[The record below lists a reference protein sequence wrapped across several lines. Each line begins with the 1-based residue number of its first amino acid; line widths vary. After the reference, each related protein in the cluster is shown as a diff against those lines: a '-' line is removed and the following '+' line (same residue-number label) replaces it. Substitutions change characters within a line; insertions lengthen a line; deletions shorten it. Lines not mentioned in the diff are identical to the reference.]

1 MPVIFRRLE
10 IVFGI
15 LGLFY
20 MTGAPIA
27 LLTPEGGSADGAP
40 AYRLLGVVLGLVSL
54 VLMARIPDILDR
66 LIRNY
71 LLVLLLTALVL
82 MSGFWSPDPGLA
94 FRRSGALAL
103 TVVFAIYLAER
114 FDHRKVFT
122 LMLVTAV
129 ITCAA
134 SYVAIFAF
142 PKFGVHQGGE
152 ALPGNLWVLF
162 DDNQT
167 IHAGSWRGLF
177 DHKNDFGRFAALAG
191 MFFLI
196 ALLTR
201 ERARWFYFAALVLA
215 IVLIVQS
222 RSSQAILLLLVPGGV
237 LLLLTWMRTLDASGR
252 GTALAFLL
260 PAVVVLVLN
269 WDLAYGSILVALGK
283 DASLTG
289 RTEIWGLVLRG
300 LEGHYLFGGGYGTG
314 MIQVRPALETEL
326 RAGEIDNAHNG
337 YLGVLIDVGF
347 VGLGL
352 VVALFVGVAVR
363 AMNRIFSV
371 GLPELPLLALGFCTF
386 TLFGNIVGSY
396 LFDYNSLYSV
406 MLVMMWGMLG
416 GRSVRQQSGIAGQRP
431 RAIPAGRVI

>member
-1 MPVIFRRLE
+1 MPVILRRLE

-27 LLTPEGGSADGAP
+27 MLTPEGGAADGAP

-54 VLMARIPDILDR
+54 ALMARIPDILDR

-71 LLVLLLTALVL
+71 WLVLLLTALVL
-82 MSGFWSPDPGLA
+82 MSGFWSLDPGLA

-114 FDHRKVFT
+114 YDHRTIFT
-122 LMLVTAV
+122 LMLWTAL
-129 ITCAA
+129 ITCVA
-134 SYVAIFAF
+134 SCVAIFAF

-196 ALLTR
+196 AFLTR
-201 ERARWFYFAALVLA
+201 GRARLFYFAALVFA
-215 IVLIVQS
+215 IVLVVQS
-222 RSSQAILLLLVPGGV
+222 RSSQAILLLIVPGCAV
-237 LLLLTWMRTLDASGR
+237 LLLTGMRALDASGR
-252 GTALAFLL
+252 GIALAFLL
-260 PAVVVLVLN
+260 PVAIVVLLN
-269 WDLAYGSILVALGK
+269 WDLTYGSILVALGK

-289 RTEIWGLVLRG
+289 RTEIWGLVLKG

-314 MIQVRPALETEL
+314 MIQVRPVLETEL
-326 RAGEIDNAHNG
+326 RGDEIDNAHNG

-371 GLPELPLLALGFCTF
+371 GVPELPLLALGFCTF
-386 TLFGNIVGSY
+386 TLFGNVVGSY
-396 LFDYNSLYSV
+396 LFDYNSLYTV

-416 GRSVRQQSGIAGQRP
+416 RRSVRQQSEIAG
-431 RAIPAGRVI
+431 RAVPAGRVI